1 MDKIE
6 YRDNRSNEHRQ
17 FNSNTPCIIDVQALE
32 QFGGFK
38 NPRQLE
44 SRLLL
49 ENYLNHGFI
58 ARGLLLKSLVKTLN
72 EINRERK
79 FIFEDEEIILD
90 DANLDA
96 FHYRYY
102 SYYQYYFSF
111 HFIISPLF
119 FHSHSS

>member
-1 MDKIE
+1 MIYLDFQKLEFFLDKIE

-58 ARGLLLKSLVKTLN
+58 ARAVVKELSEDLK
-72 EINRERK
+72 
-79 FIFEDEEIILD
+79 
-90 DANLDA
+90 
-96 FHYRYY
+96 
-102 SYYQYYFSF
+102 
-111 HFIISPLF
+111 
-119 FHSHSS
+119 